1 MGRAGGLPLA
11 CAARFW
17 HICRMAKPNRIFLIG
32 PMGAGKT
39 TVGKTLASQLGLNF
53 VDTDQEIQ
61 RRTGVDIP
69 TIFEY
74 EGEEGF
80 RDREQRVIDDLT
92 RIDQQVLAT
101 GGGAVLR
108 PANRDRLSARGIV
121 VYLACSPEQQYD
133 RTYRDRKRPLIQ
145 TEDPLGRLR
154 ELMAEREPL
163 YRETADYT
171 VSTEGRSAGAVARE
185 IIDLVT

>member
-1 MGRAGGLPLA
+1 
-11 CAARFW
+11 
-17 HICRMAKPNRIFLIG
+17 MAKPNRIFLIG

-39 TVGKTLASQLGLNF
+39 TVGKTLASQLGLDF
-53 VDTDQEIQ
+53 IDSDQEIQ

-80 RDREQRVIDDLT
+80 RNREQQVIDELT
-92 RIDQQVLAT
+92 QRDQCVLAT
-101 GGGAVLR
+101 GGGAVVR

-121 VYLACSPEQQYD
+121 VYLECSPEQQYD
-133 RTYRDRKRPLIQ
+133 RTHRDRKRPLIQ
-145 TEDPLGRLR
+145 TEDPLARLR
-154 ELMAEREPL
+154 ELMQERAPL
-163 YRETADYT
+163 YRQTADYT
-171 VSTEGRSAGAVARE
+171 VSTEGRSAGVVARD